1 MVTVFALILILILAL
16 KFAVIGFVIAL
27 STTYELGCYW
37 FVDACG
43 YYWPEHAFLRVLYLI
58 NING

>member
-37 FVDACG
+37 FVDAMRLLL
-43 YYWPEHAFLRVLYLI
+43 A
-58 NING
+58 

>member
-16 KFAVIGFVIAL
+16 KFAVIGFVIVL

-37 FVDACG
+37 FVDAMRLLL
-43 YYWPEHAFLRVLYLI
+43 A
-58 NING
+58 